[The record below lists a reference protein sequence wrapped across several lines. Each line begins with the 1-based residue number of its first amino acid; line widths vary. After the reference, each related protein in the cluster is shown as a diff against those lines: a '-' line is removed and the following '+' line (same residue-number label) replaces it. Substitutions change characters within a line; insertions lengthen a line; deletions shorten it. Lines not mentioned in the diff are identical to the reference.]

1 MLEHD
6 ESAIE
11 KLVIGVVV
19 RGEGPSTDGSFNDDL
34 AIYVKMEIPTNV
46 SGRSPSHRLYIR
58 RFKRVAYCL
67 RVTDASHEIRHHRL
81 AQICVRFCV
90 VYSDPRQL
98 PIALSSQKACFFSRE
113 LLL

>member
-19 RGEGPSTDGSFNDDL
+19 RGESPGTNGSFNDNL
-34 AIYVKMEIPTNV
+34 AIYVEMEVPTYV

-67 RVTDASHEIRHHRL
+67 RITDTGHEIRHHSL
-81 AQICVRFCV
+81 AQICVRFCIV
-90 VYSDPRQL
+90 DTDPRQL
-98 PIALSSQKACFFSRE
+98 PIALSSQKACLFSRE